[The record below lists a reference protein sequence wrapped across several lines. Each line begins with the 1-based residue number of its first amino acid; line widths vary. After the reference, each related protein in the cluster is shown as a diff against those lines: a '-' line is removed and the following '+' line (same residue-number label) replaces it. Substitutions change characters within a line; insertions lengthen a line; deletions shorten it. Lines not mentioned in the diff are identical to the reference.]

1 MKNFLIGL
9 LITLAVSVSAISL
22 SYAFGWIGVHQT
34 KTIGKAQE
42 NARREV
48 FEQTQ
53 SYVGGKI
60 QELSKLKHEWNRS
73 DEDGKIAIE
82 SIVRSSFANF
92 DETKI
97 RDPDIYSFLQSV
109 RSK

>member
-1 MKNFLIGL
+1 MKDFSIWL
-9 LITLAVSVSAISL
+9 LITLIVAAGTVGL
-22 SYAFGWIGVHQT
+22 SYAFGFIGVHQT

-73 DEDGKIAIE
+73 DEDGKITIE
-82 SIVRSSFANF
+82 SIVRSNFANF
-92 DETKI
+92 DETNI
-97 RDPDIYSFLQSV
+97 QDPNLYSFLQLV

>member
-1 MKNFLIGL
+1 MKDFLIGL
-9 LITLAVSVSAISL
+9 LITLIVATVLLGL
-22 SYAFGWIGVHQT
+22 SYTFGWIGVHQT

-60 QELSKLKHEWNRS
+60 QELSKLKHEWNMS
-73 DEDGKIAIE
+73 DEDGKITIE

-97 RDPDIYSFLQSV
+97 QDPNLYSFLQSV

>member
-1 MKNFLIGL
+1 MRSFLIV
-9 LITLAVSVSAISL
+9 IAVIAGFIAIVFFVNEFSIL
-22 SYAFGWIGVHQT
+22 RTKFWGVR
-34 KTIGKAQE
+34 QE

-48 FEQTQ
+48 FEQTH

-73 DEDGKIAIE
+73 DEDGKITIE

-97 RDPDIYSFLQSV
+97 QDPNLYSFLQSV